1 MTPDTPNHATDQA
14 PESAASERALIQAPE
29 HALSDHAALFALLD
43 RWVDRGWLR
52 SLDRAF
58 AAFLHRE
65 ATAANGVS
73 EASPLLLLAAALASH
88 QLGRGH
94 VCLDLAQTLANPDL
108 ALSLPPEGDSLDDP
122 PPLPSRV
129 MAALEL
135 DAWRAA
141 LAQPELVAE
150 GPGSTPLVLAGTDAR
165 PRLYLRRYWQHEQDI
180 HSRIFARLAAPSPDG
195 DGAEAFEAPDAAR
208 LRPILDALF
217 PERGDAPPAIDWQKA
232 ACALAGRS
240 RFSVITGG
248 PGTGKTT
255 TVVRLLALL
264 QALAMGNNE
273 DEESEADGAPPL
285 RIRLAAP
292 TGKAA
297 ARLNES
303 IAGQVARLDLD
314 GLADDPE
321 RLREVIPKD
330 VSTLHR
336 LLGSRPDTRR
346 FRHDRHNPLPLD
358 VLVVDEA
365 SMVDV
370 GMMAAMLEALPPRAR
385 LVLLGDKDQLA
396 SVEAGSVLGD
406 LCARAE
412 SGHYTPATA
421 EWLSEATGQP
431 LPMETRDADGQPLD
445 QAIAMLR
452 VSHRFTAD
460 SGIGQLA
467 AAINLE
473 AEPAA
478 KRRAIGDALSAGFA
492 DLSHHKLAADD
503 ERGLARLAVT
513 GCPERFARHQ
523 PGARAAIAP
532 PMGYRHF
539 LSVIAEG
546 RPGDDADQDA
556 FDDWARAVLAAH
568 GDFQLLCAL
577 RRGPWGVEGLNE
589 RVRQA
594 LEREK
599 LIDSQDGRQR
609 WYPGRPVLVT
619 KNDYGLGLMN
629 GDIGITLDMP
639 RPDAKHSSQRPN
651 NAPADNRRLLRV
663 AFPAGDGTDR
673 IKWVLPSRLQAVETV
688 FAMTVHKS
696 QGSEFTHAA
705 LVLPDAPNPI
715 LTRELVYTG
724 ITRARHWLT
733 LVETGRGQLMD
744 AAQRRVM
751 RVSGLGASGKA

>member
-1 MTPDTPNHATDQA
+1 MPTSSNTSPVNTDA
-14 PESAASERALIQAPE
+14 PETALIQAPE
-29 HALSDHAALFALLD
+29 NALIRAPETALADHAVLFALLD
-43 RWVDRGWLR
+43 RWVERGWLR

-65 ATAANGVS
+65 AKTVS

-94 VCLDLAQTLANPDL
+94 VCLDLAQSLATPDL
-108 ALSLPPEGDSLDDP
+108 ALSLPPEGDSLEDP
-122 PPLPSRV
+122 PPLPSRG
-129 MAALEL
+129 MAALDL

-141 LAQPELVAE
+141 LTQPELVAE
-150 GPGSTPLVLAGTDAR
+150 GPGSTPLVLAGSRER

-180 HSRIFARLAAPSPDG
+180 HSRIVARLGGTDN
-195 DGAEAFEAPDAAR
+195 DDAPDAAR

-217 PERGDAPPAIDWQKA
+217 PEPTQPAPLDWQKA

-240 RFSVITGG
+240 RFAVITGG

-264 QALAMGNNE
+264 QAQAFGE
-273 DEESEADGAPPL
+273 GEGAREQAL

-303 IAGQVARLDLD
+303 IAGQVAKLDLN

-321 RLREVIPKD
+321 RLREVIPKE

-412 SGHYTPATA
+412 GGHYTPATS
-421 EWLSEATGQP
+421 EWLAQATGQP
-431 LPMETRDADGQPLD
+431 LPENALNADGQPLD

-473 AEPAA
+473 AEPAD
-478 KRRAIGDALSAGFA
+478 KRKAIGDALNHGFA
-492 DLSHHKLAADD
+492 DLSHLKLSADD
-503 ERGLARLAVT
+503 ERSLASLAVT
-513 GCPERFARHQ
+513 GCPERFPNAGQGRLHHDETL
-523 PGARAAIAP
+523 P
-532 PMGYRHF
+532 PPVGYRHF
-539 LSVIAEG
+539 LSVMAER
-546 RPGDDADQDA
+546 RPADEAGQEQ
-556 FDDWARAVLAAH
+556 FDDWAREVLAAH

-639 RPDAKHSSQRPN
+639 RPDTKPGN
-651 NAPADNRRLLRV
+651 DRRLLRV

-673 IKWVLPSRLQAVETV
+673 IKWVLPSRLQSVETV

-733 LVETGRGQLMD
+733 LAETGRGQLMD

-751 RVSGLGASGKA
+751 RVSGLGG

>member
-1 MTPDTPNHATDQA
+1 MMPTSSNTSPVNTDA
-14 PESAASERALIQAPE
+14 PETALIRAPE
-29 HALSDHAALFALLD
+29 NALADHAVLFALLD
-43 RWVDRGWLR
+43 RWVERGWLR

-65 ATAANGVS
+65 ASRESGKDKESGVS

-94 VCLDLAQTLANPDL
+94 VCLDLAQTLATPDL
-108 ALSLPPEGDSLDDP
+108 ALSLPPEGDSLEDP

-129 MAALEL
+129 MATLDL

-141 LAQPELVAE
+141 LSQPELVAE
-150 GPGSTPLVLAGTDAR
+150 GPGSTPLVLAGTKAR

-180 HSRIFARLAAPSPDG
+180 HSRIVARLGETDSD
-195 DGAEAFEAPDAAR
+195 DAPDAAR

-217 PERGDAPPAIDWQKA
+217 PEPTQPAPLDWQKA

-240 RFSVITGG
+240 RFAVITGG

-264 QALAMGNNE
+264 QAMALGE
-273 DEESEADGAPPL
+273 GQGEGESGGEQAL

-303 IAGQVARLDLD
+303 IAGQVARLDLN

-321 RLREVIPKD
+321 RLREVIPKE

-412 SGHYTPATA
+412 GGHYTPATA
-421 EWLSEATGQP
+421 EWLAKATGQP
-431 LPMETRDADGQPLD
+431 LPSDTLDADGQPLD

-473 AEPAA
+473 AEPTA
-478 KRRAIGDALSAGFA
+478 KRRAIGDALNHGFD
-492 DLSHHKLAADD
+492 DLSHLKLPSDD

-513 GCPERFARHQ
+513 GCPERFPHAGQGRLS
-523 PGARAAIAP
+523 GDETLP
-532 PMGYRHF
+532 PPVGYRHF
-539 LSVIAEG
+539 LSVMAG
-546 RPGDDADQDA
+546 RRPTDDAEQEQ

-639 RPDAKHSSQRPN
+639 RPGSVAGND
-651 NAPADNRRLLRV
+651 RRLLRV

-751 RVSGLGASGKA
+751 RVSGMEQ

>member
-1 MTPDTPNHATDQA
+1 MTMPIPIDTDAAPQA
-14 PESAASERALIQAPE
+14 ALIQAPE
-29 HALSDHAALFALLD
+29 NALDDAQTLFALLD
-43 RWVDRGWLR
+43 RWVARGWLR

-58 AAFLHRE
+58 AVFLHRE
-65 ATAANGVS
+65 ANKVNGVS
-73 EASPLLLLAAALASH
+73 EASPRLLLAAALASH

-94 VCLDLAQTLANPDL
+94 VCLDLAQTLATPDL

-129 MAALEL
+129 MATLEL
-135 DAWRAA
+135 DAWRVA
-141 LAQPELVAE
+141 LDQPELVAQ
-150 GPGSTPLVLAGTDAR
+150 GPGSTPLVLAGTAER

-180 HSRIFARLAAPSPDG
+180 HSQIAERLDDAQSA
-195 DGAEAFEAPDAAR
+195 EAPDATR
-208 LRPILDALF
+208 LRPILDVLF
-217 PERGDAPPAIDWQKA
+217 PNRDDAPQAIDWQKA

-240 RFSVITGG
+240 RFAVITGG

-264 QALAMGNNE
+264 QALALGE
-273 DEESEADGAPPL
+273 GQGEGESEGEQAL

-303 IAGQVARLDLD
+303 IAGQVAKLDLD

-321 RLREVIPKD
+321 RLRGVIPKE

-412 SGHYTPATA
+412 GGHYTKATA
-421 EWLSEATGQP
+421 DWLSEATGQP
-431 LPMETRDADGQPLD
+431 LPEETLDEGGQPLD

-460 SGIGQLA
+460 SGIGQFA

-478 KRRAIGDALSAGFA
+478 KRRAITDALTHGFA
-492 DLSHHKLAADD
+492 DLSHLKLSADD

-513 GCPERFARHQ
+513 GCPERFPNAGQGRIHRGDTL
-523 PGARAAIAP
+523 PP

-539 LSVIAEG
+539 LSVMAER
-546 RPGDDADQDA
+546 RPADEADQEA
-556 FDDWARAVLAAH
+556 FDDWAREVLAAH

-599 LIDSQDGRQR
+599 LIDSQDGHQR

-639 RPDAKHSSQRPN
+639 RPNTSLSSQRPN
-651 NAPADNRRLLRV
+651 HALGDASRRLLRV
-663 AFPAGDGTDR
+663 AFPAGDGTGR

-751 RVSGLGASGKA
+751 RVSGLGG

>member
-1 MTPDTPNHATDQA
+1 MMPDTPNHTAAPEAALMQA
-14 PESAASERALIQAPE
+14 PEQALA
-29 HALSDHAALFALLD
+29 DHAALFALLD
-43 RWVDRGWLR
+43 RWVARGWLR

-65 ATAANGVS
+65 AKGENGVS

-94 VCLDLAQTLANPDL
+94 VCLDLAQTLATPDL
-108 ALSLPPEGDSLDDP
+108 ALSLPPEGDSLEDP

-141 LAQPELVAE
+141 LAKPELVAD
-150 GPGSTPLVLAGTDAR
+150 GPGSTPLVLAGTAAR

-180 HSRIFARLAAPSPDG
+180 HTRINERLG
-195 DGAEAFEAPDAAR
+195 EAKSDDETPDATR

-217 PERGDAPPAIDWQKA
+217 PHRGDAPHAIDWQKA

-240 RFSVITGG
+240 RFAVITGG

-264 QALAMGNNE
+264 QALALEGQGKG
-273 DEESEADGAPPL
+273 ESEGEQAL

-303 IAGQVARLDLD
+303 IAGQVAKLDLD

-321 RLREVIPKD
+321 RLRGVIPKE

-336 LLGSRPDTRR
+336 MLGSRPDTRR
-346 FRHDRHNPLPLD
+346 FRHDRHHPLPLD

-370 GMMAAMLEALPPRAR
+370 GMMAAMLEALPPRVR

-412 SGHYTPATA
+412 GGHYTPATA

-431 LPMETRDADGQPLD
+431 LPAETLDADGKPLD

-467 AAINLE
+467 AAINLD

-478 KRRAIGDALSAGFA
+478 KRRTITTALTHGFT
-492 DLSHHKLAADD
+492 DLSHHKLSADD

-513 GCPERFARHQ
+513 GCPERFPNAK
-523 PGARAAIAP
+523 AADAP
-532 PMGYRHF
+532 PVGYRHF
-539 LSVIAEG
+539 LSVMAEG
-546 RPGDDADQDA
+546 RPADEADQAA
-556 FDDWARAVLAAH
+556 FDDWARKVLKAH

-619 KNDYGLGLMN
+619 RNDYGLGLMN

-639 RPDAKHSSQRPN
+639 RPDVSPGDGS
-651 NAPADNRRLLRV
+651 RRMLRV

-751 RVSGLGASGKA
+751 RVSGFSGRY